1 MLTINRSED
10 IDKMME
16 YHRTRD
22 MLNLIKYFPD
32 ISPIIDLTIV
42 EDLDDYYRNYEYLKN
57 LTSSRNDTIITKP
70 MMKSV
75 EVKSVNPS
83 VVDIFPKVKEIDPDG
98 VVVLFNLLNTSSER
112 YDRYAG
118 ISVGV
123 SLDNGIYIDAV
134 GQGFDGREVSK
145 GICTHERYFIP
156 WFEIRRCNIGNFKE
170 YRTYLISQDE
180 YKKSREER
188 IKFLISIGIDENI
201 ALEKVPEEYKEIPD
215 YIWLDVIKNLIKEV
229 YQREL
234 ELKSDGLTEFAISG
248 HTEGIRFRPWQIFD
262 KKRYELTRKR

>member
-75 EVKSVNPS
+75 EV
-83 VVDIFPKVKEIDPDG
+83 
-98 VVVLFNLLNTSSER
+98 VLFNLLNTPSER

-215 YIWLDVIKNLIKEV
+215 YIWLDVIKNLIK
-229 YQREL
+229 
-234 ELKSDGLTEFAISG
+234 
-248 HTEGIRFRPWQIFD
+248 
-262 KKRYELTRKR
+262 